1 MGVGLGQGYIIT
13 RYRLDRGPL
22 TVGVMQPPS
31 MAIVETTEYIR
42 AILISV
48 FNDLE
53 SHGMSESFHF
63 VQFSYKLC

>member
-31 MAIVETTEYIR
+31 MAIVETTEDIR

-48 FNDLE
+48 FKRLT
-53 SHGMSESFHF
+53 
-63 VQFSYKLC
+63 LL